1 MIQKRYQKDPG
12 FPDLFLFSCFF
23 LSVCVYPLLFQNDP
37 AFRLIFLIF
46 RAFLLRFLIF
56 RAFLLRFLIFRA
68 FLFRFLIF
76 RVSPAETAAVAVLYF
91 IRPPASSGAHFL
103 QIYLC

>member
-56 RAFLLRFLIFRA
+56 RAFL
-68 FLFRFLIF
+68 FRFLIF